1 MSKRDKMQPQAPP
14 EVTGVEI
21 FKNSARPS
29 KKKPPM
35 KKFLEPND
43 QTFSQIRKR
52 LSAMTLNVDYKR
64 SADTFKP
71 PPVFQERKNPPRRIS
86 SLSSRDTEDRYQTD
100 LFKPNHLLYD
110 SDIRKDKVQSRASFL
125 SDENEYRQARKKL
138 NIYKR
143 ASESDAL
150 SKLGENILTPR
161 QNPELF
167 SRQIRLRDNSDE
179 HVRSESPKSL
189 KSTDSTGRIHLGL
202 IENLD
207 LNETLN
213 DVERIKERYSN
224 DQFIHSLALY
234 KLRGHDRCLYND
246 GLGSDHVPRG
256 TRLVS
261 PDSMVYDTR
270 GSSRLSQESST
281 TINSILSPRHD
292 IKFRMTHA
300 GNNWVQEDSHP
311 DSIIQAKPKPY
322 GAPRNIGRPFKKRK
336 SVGFDMNHQEI
347 EHPSPDRLGPPPSR
361 ASKSSSNTEPKSI
374 LKRNNNTE
382 ANLASET
389 EKKALELETRNED
402 YLANA
407 GYRWRFHL
415 PRINSPVATL
425 RHQPSIPFRKKMYHF
440 GDGISSEFETVINRY
455 GNCRQ
460 PSVIRDSSFHRDS
473 SAIRS

>member
-1 MSKRDKMQPQAPP
+1 MSKREKMQPQAPP
-14 EVTGVEI
+14 EVTGYEI
-21 FKNSARPS
+21 FKDPRAS
-29 KKKPPM
+29 KRKPPM

-52 LSAMTLNVDYKR
+52 LSDITLNVDYKR
-64 SADTFKP
+64 STDTFKP
-71 PPVFQERKNPPRRIS
+71 PPVFQERKIPPRRIS
-86 SLSSRDTEDRYQTD
+86 SISSRDTEDRYQTE

-110 SDIRKDKVQSRASFL
+110 SDCRKDKIHSRASFL

-138 NIYKR
+138 NMYKR
-143 ASESDAL
+143 ASETDAL

-167 SRQIRLRDNSDE
+167 SRQIRLRDKPDE
-179 HVRSESPKSL
+179 YVRSESPKSL
-189 KSTDSTGRIHLGL
+189 KSTDSTGKIHLGL
-202 IENLD
+202 IETLD
-207 LNETLN
+207 LNEKLS

-256 TRLVS
+256 TRLMS
-261 PDSMVYDTR
+261 PDSMVFDTR

-281 TINSILSPRHD
+281 TVNSILSPRQD

-300 GNNWVQEDSHP
+300 GSNWVQDESHP
-311 DSIIQAKPKPY
+311 DSMIRAKPKPY
-322 GAPRNIGRPFKKRK
+322 GAPRNIGKPFKKRK

-361 ASKSSSNTEPKSI
+361 ASKASSSTEPKSI

-382 ANLASET
+382 VPLASET
-389 EKKALELETRNED
+389 MKKTLELETRNEE
-402 YLANA
+402 YLANVD
-407 GYRWRFHL
+407 YRWRFHL

-425 RHQPSIPFRKKMYHF
+425 RHQPSVPFRKKMYHF
-440 GDGISSEFETVINRY
+440 GDGISREFESVINRY

-460 PSVIRDSSFHRDS
+460 PSVIRDASFNRDS
-473 SAIRS
+473 SAVRS